1 MHIVQIFKKLGYYL
15 KPTCCRAACS
25 ADAV

>member
-1 MHIVQIFKKLGYYL
+1 MVRCQPVTKPKLPPQCFY
-15 KPTCCRAACS
+15 RAACS